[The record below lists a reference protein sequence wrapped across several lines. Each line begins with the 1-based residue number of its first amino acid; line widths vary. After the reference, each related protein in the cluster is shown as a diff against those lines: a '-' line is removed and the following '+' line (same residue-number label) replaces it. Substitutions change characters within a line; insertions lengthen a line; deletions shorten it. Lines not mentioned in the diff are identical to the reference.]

1 MGYCSDIWIFNS
13 WYIYIVCDNCK
24 NWYNVI
30 GSMVIVVYEGK
41 VL

>member
-24 NWYNVI
+24 SWYNVM